1 MADKKY
7 VSSQPLGTSSMV
19 AGGDKNANNY
29 PIGADGKRNWSFG
42 LFDCFNSCG
51 LCCQAV
57 WCPCV
62 VYSKNRQ
69 RLHHLQEHGSALP
82 GGGETYNG
90 PCYIYGGLLLLSA
103 RYVWT
108 KHARSRVEVRERYGI
123 RGNKC
128 GDRLT
133 VMCCGPCAHTQER
146 REIEL
151 EEGSF

>member
-1 MADKKY
+1 MPTITRSVLMGSVIGVLAYSTASTVVGFVRTRTDHL
-7 VSSQPLGTSSMV
+7 VEPLFIYQLTPFLPPLST
-19 AGGDKNANNY
+19 AG
-29 PIGADGKRNWSFG
+29 
-42 LFDCFNSCG
+42 
-51 LCCQAV
+51 CQAV

-108 KHARSRVEVRERYGI
+108 KHVCLAILPDNCDLR
-123 RGNKC
+123 
-128 GDRLT
+128 
-133 VMCCGPCAHTQER
+133 MCPRWPATLRHAVVWKFVSATA
-146 REIEL
+146 
-151 EEGSF
+151 FV